1 MILRLR
7 WRDVNGP
14 KFVSGISGAR
24 CQRSHIRSFQRPF
37 QSLQCGGGFVC
48 PNHRLA
54 VVAIANSHQNGDVL
68 ESLFDKRE
76 IMTELNCLVVGEEAQ
91 IS

>member
-54 VVAIANSHQNGDVL
+54 VLAIADAHQNGDVL
-68 ESLFDKRE
+68 ESFFHKRE
-76 IMTELNCLVVGEEAQ
+76 IMTELNGLVVSKRAD
-91 IS
+91 IF